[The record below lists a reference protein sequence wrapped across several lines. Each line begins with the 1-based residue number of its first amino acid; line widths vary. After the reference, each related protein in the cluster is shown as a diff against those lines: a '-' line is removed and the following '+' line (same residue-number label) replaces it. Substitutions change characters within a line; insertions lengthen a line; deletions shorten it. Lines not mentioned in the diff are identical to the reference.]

1 MVVAVHSTALGPA
14 LGGVRLWHYPEPVDG
29 IRDSLRLAAGMTL
42 KAAAGGLDLGGGKG
56 VICAPAEDLVGER
69 RRAALLDFGD
79 LVESLGGRYITA
91 EDVGI
96 SPDDLVT
103 IRERTEHVTGLPPD
117 CGGSGDPSPFTAIG
131 VEAALRACAR
141 SRWGEEGLAG
151 RTACVV
157 GLGHVGER
165 LARRLADAG
174 CELVLSDI
182 DPAKGGLAD
191 ELGAS
196 WAGPDDAMTTEC
208 ELLAPCAMGG
218 AITDEKTLR
227 VLRCDVSAAPANNQL
242 TNDSLA
248 PDSSPTARSSTRRFL
263 RNAGGLIH
271 VYKEIKGLLGAA
283 GDVSSP
289 TGSRRTL
296 TRGARGGAAMR
307 GRPRR
312 GRPRASSP
320 GSGSGRLCEGGGVKT
335 DFLMESLLVCLSLA
349 SSGYEEARLE
359 AGGALEARPGGGR
372 GRRCGADARAPAGL
386 YEGPAVRNCASC
398 RWARTGTG
406 CRESRW
412 SGRPWRAGDLPRPR
426 PARRVP
432 DHGFARAETA
442 QTPPPPQGQSGG
454 GGGPWC
460 PASSC
465 GSWKAR

>member
-1 MVVAVHSTALGPA
+1 MATAVTTHGNGRPAPTATRQAGAIGPVPFQHEELAVRIGERSGLYVVVAVHSTALGPA

-182 DPAKGGLAD
+182 DPAKSALAD

-196 WAGPDDAMTTEC
+196 WAEPDDAMTTEC

-218 AITDEKTLR
+218 AITVENAPL
-227 VLRCDVSAAPANNQL
+227 LRCDVVCGSANNQL
-242 TNDSLA
+242 TSDSLA
-248 PDSSPTARSSTRRFL
+248 ETLADRGILYAPDFIA
-263 RNAGGLIH
+263 NAGGLIH
-271 VYKEIKGLLGAA
+271 VYKEIKGYSERRAMSLAQGIERTLAWVLVVASQRGATPLATARELAGERLGAA
-283 GDVSSP
+283 LRD
-289 TGSRRTL
+289 
-296 TRGARGGAAMR
+296 
-307 GRPRR
+307 
-312 GRPRASSP
+312 
-320 GSGSGRLCEGGGVKT
+320 
-335 DFLMESLLVCLSLA
+335 
-349 SSGYEEARLE
+349 
-359 AGGALEARPGGGR
+359 
-372 GRRCGADARAPAGL
+372 
-386 YEGPAVRNCASC
+386 
-398 RWARTGTG
+398 
-406 CRESRW
+406 
-412 SGRPWRAGDLPRPR
+412 
-426 PARRVP
+426 
-432 DHGFARAETA
+432 
-442 QTPPPPQGQSGG
+442 
-454 GGGPWC
+454 
-460 PASSC
+460 
-465 GSWKAR
+465 